1 MIFLF
6 FFFFFYCLNIFQ
18 SLIVLPFKRNSFPI
32 TKDFSFIQYFTQ
44 NEFYILMEIGN
55 PPQLLKSYLFF
66 SESCFFISDKY
77 FNISLSKTIKS
88 DKKIIQFEVSNFFTE
103 GTLSNDKIKISNKK
117 IEFKDIIFPL
127 VHEQN
132 PNFNRHFSSIFGL
145 RPDEHL
151 NFIYQLKMQKIID
164 SFVFTLEFNENNK
177 EENNLLIGNYPHEY
191 NNKKYNIDFF
201 HFGKVYIDNDNLI
214 WEFIVN
220 NVKFGKNV
228 VEKNIFCDFNPSFE
242 GLIGTNMFEKYI
254 NEIYF
259 DQKIKDKICFK
270 DSENYYTYYYCN
282 EIKNFN
288 NTSIFFEQNDINYS
302 FEINSKELFRKIN
315 NKYYFMIIFDNYNSN
330 KWFFGEIFLR
340 KYKMTFDQEK
350 KIIGFY
356 RTPNNPNNIKNNKI
370 LKKIIIFLIILLCFL
385 FISYYLVKKKK
396 FFTKNKIYL
405 NEMIETSGYNF
416 ISK

>member
-1 MIFLF
+1 
-6 FFFFFYCLNIFQ
+6 
-18 SLIVLPFKRNSFPI
+18 
-32 TKDFSFIQYFTQ
+32 
-44 NEFYILMEIGN
+44 
-55 PPQLLKSYLFF
+55 
-66 SESCFFISDKY
+66 
-77 FNISLSKTIKS
+77 
-88 DKKIIQFEVSNFFTE
+88 
-103 GTLSNDKIKISNKK
+103 
-117 IEFKDIIFPL
+117 
-127 VHEQN
+127 
-132 PNFNRHFSSIFGL
+132 
-145 RPDEHL
+145 
-151 NFIYQLKMQKIID
+151 MQKIID
-164 SFVFTLEFNENNK
+164 SFVFTLEFNDNSN

-214 WEFIVN
+214 WEFIIN

-259 DQKIKDKICFK
+259 EQKIKDKICFK

-356 RTPNNPNNIKNNKI
+356 RTPNNIKNNKF
-370 LKKIIIFLIILLCFL
+370 LKKIIIFLIVILSFL
-385 FISYYLVKKKK
+385 FISYYFIKKKK